1 MKTKFVC
8 STFFTIVTLIFT
20 SSCGVSDYINSRK
33 IAKAPVYKAPPKTSQ
48 CEFSDLRIQRVIS
61 YINALRSQSRICGEK
76 MYSEA
81 PPIMWN
87 DMLSLAALTHSDD
100 MANNNFFNHKD
111 SSGLS
116 ASDRVSNAGY
126 NWKTVAEN
134 IAGGTDTPEQTLD
147 QWMISPGHCHNIM
160 NSAHA
165 EIGLACTRNN
175 LSDYR
180 VYWTLVLASPNK

>member
-1 MKTKFVC
+1 MNIKILC
-8 STFFTIVTLIFT
+8 SALFTIVTLFML

-33 IAKAPVYKAPPKTSQ
+33 IAKAPVYKEPAKTSQ
-48 CEFSDLRIQRVIS
+48 CEFSDLRIQRVVN

-76 MYSEA
+76 TYPTA
-81 PPIMWN
+81 PEIMWN
-87 DMLSLAALTHSDD
+87 NKLSLAALTHSDD
-100 MANNNFFNHKD
+100 MASNNFFDHKG
-111 SSGLS
+111 SLGLS

-147 QWMISPGHCHNIM
+147 QWMISPGHCHNLM
-160 NSAHA
+160 NSAHT